1 MTRQD
6 FIDNINYWSELLDF
20 CSDEDCDVCEDIYSE
35 DARDDCIDEEL
46 VDMARNNNWR
56 DMYNILD
63 SIPDGYDYYR
73 QDNYGDWV
81 GVDDEFDDY
90 KDQVLEWMDDGG
102 YQKPVK
108 RTGKRKTGR
117 AYRRAMNRHKKN
129 RLLKILTY
137 GYHPEA
143 GYTDWDWVDGVFQQV
158 GNHIKYPKNSNR
170 QVYWKRHSNRVIRRY
185 RGHLPKG
192 NVHHKLFDYKYT
204 IY

>member
-102 YQKPVK
+102 YWDDEEDEDDTDFFAEELARERETARQFSDEEQVEDEDFTVGDLINMCSVTFVAIQRTMLAVRWKKVK
-108 RTGKRKTGR
+108 HSTSMSIPIFRNPLSGHNTK
-117 AYRRAMNRHKKN
+117 
-129 RLLKILTY
+129 
-137 GYHPEA
+137 
-143 GYTDWDWVDGVFQQV
+143 VF
-158 GNHIKYPKNSNR
+158 
-170 QVYWKRHSNRVIRRY
+170 
-185 RGHLPKG
+185 
-192 NVHHKLFDYKYT
+192 
-204 IY
+204 

>member
-73 QDNYGDWV
+73 QDNYGGWV

-102 YQKPVK
+102 YWDDDDEEDEDDTDFFAEELARERETAEQFSDDEQVEDEDFTVGDLINMCSVTFVAIQKDN
-108 RTGKRKTGR
+108 
-117 AYRRAMNRHKKN
+117 ARREMEES
-129 RLLKILTY
+129 
-137 GYHPEA
+137 EA
-143 GYTDWDWVDGVFQQV
+143 FNQYVNT
-158 GNHIKYPKNSNR
+158 NIPKPIERS
-170 QVYWKRHSNRVIRRY
+170 
-185 RGHLPKG
+185 
-192 NVHHKLFDYKYT
+192 
-204 IY
+204 